1 MEADWAKWVARNE
14 VLQNACEVIDFQT
27 DYVLDIAKWDRIL
40 LYVRL

>member
-14 VLQNACEVIDFQT
+14 ILQNASEVIDFQT
-27 DYVLDIAKWDRIL
+27 DYVLDIAKLDRIL

>member
-14 VLQNACEVIDFQT
+14 TLQNACEVIDFQT
-27 DYVLDIAKWDRIL
+27 DYVLDIAKLDRIL